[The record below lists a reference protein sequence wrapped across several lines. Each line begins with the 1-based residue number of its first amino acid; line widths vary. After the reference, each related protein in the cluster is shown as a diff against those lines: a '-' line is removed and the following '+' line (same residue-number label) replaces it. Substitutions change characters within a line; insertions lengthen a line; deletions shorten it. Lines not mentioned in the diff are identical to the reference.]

1 YLPCVLRACF
11 SLLSRCSAALRAVH
25 SFPTRR
31 SSDLLVLPL
40 GEGAAQLGVARL
52 LEVHRAP
59 SFRATLSARAPGQG
73 RKRQREQQCTAHL
86 YLTVN
91 RTVST
96 TSGFSG
102 MCFQFATTAITR
114 CGPGLRESS
123 TNSVCPR
130 PRCRIPVTPRG

>member
-73 RKRQREQQCTAHL
+73 RKRQREQQCTARSEEH
-86 YLTVN
+86 
-91 RTVST
+91 
-96 TSGFSG
+96 TSELQS
-102 MCFQFATTAITR
+102 R
-114 CGPGLRESS
+114 VDL
-123 TNSVCPR
+123 VCR
-130 PRCRIPVTPRG
+130 LLLAKRKSRRVGAC